1 MLSGQDVLIV
11 GVREGGYG
19 ASIAR
24 ALVISGARV
33 FGTSLDPDNPRE
45 QDFFTNAGIRLL
57 STPLKFD
64 SDRRDQVFESLER
77 IVNELKSFG
86 VSRLE
91 AVIHT
96 VAGGFPRQPSV
107 MKAVGDIL
115 KGKHTFSDMATAVKR
130 NVYYV
135 NSGSFLDLADG
146 LERLSDGQT
155 QFAALT
161 YRGDLPYFISDT
173 KAYLEKLAV
182 RMARHGKRSLI
193 AALPEAWTQSSQFFT
208 GIELAVIYHY
218 LTELKPISASIP
230 QIQPLFYSME
240 TELAALDGF
249 GRLLNRIDIRL
260 HLRWRSIVET
270 SDVVKLNQFVSEFFA
285 ELRYDGTFAV
295 LRRAVEIISDFV
307 REASGIIFVNNLLDS
322 GNYSSGDVRQVRYHD
337 LLGNTAIGLAAPRN
351 RPASETIKER
361 SWITFE
367 KPEIAKTLA
376 MYGPNFLFLDR
387 VVMEAGEL
395 HEGMKGFARYTV
407 PTPDINPLMKEHFVN
422 MPVFGGHLQ
431 MEAVAQFAAFM
442 VLKLLKS
449 HRALPILTG
458 TAFPDLNTMAPPG
471 ETLTM
476 MGVINMPDKR
486 DLVLDAFI
494 ENRYARTYGTIKG
507 MILNER
513 LVKKMLASFNSG
525 EPDLD

>member
-1 MLSGQDVLIV
+1 MLAGKDFLVI

-24 ALVISGARV
+24 ALVNSGGRV
-33 FGTSLDPDNPRE
+33 FGTSLDPQNPRE
-45 QDFFTNAGIRLL
+45 KAFFKNSGIKLL
-57 STPLKFD
+57 ETPLKFD
-64 SDRRDQVFESLER
+64 SDHLGLVSESLDL
-77 IVNELKSFG
+77 IVKELQSLD
-86 VSRLE
+86 VTHLQ

-96 VAGGFPRQPSV
+96 VAGGFPHQPSV

-115 KGKHTFSDMATAVKR
+115 KGKHIFGEMATSVKR

-135 NSGSFLDLADG
+135 NAGSFADLAKG
-146 LERLSDGQT
+146 LGGLVDDRT
-155 QFAALT
+155 QLAALT

-173 KAYLEKLAV
+173 KAYLERLAV
-182 RMARHGKRSLI
+182 RLSRQGKRVFI

-218 LTELKPISASIP
+218 LTELKPIENFIP
-230 QIQPLFYSME
+230 EIDHHFRKME
-240 TELAALDGF
+240 AELNVLDGF
-249 GRLLNRIDIRL
+249 EPLLHRIDIRL
-260 HLRWRSIVET
+260 HTRWRSIVET
-270 SDVVKLNQFVSEFFA
+270 SDVVKLNHFVNEFFG
-285 ELRYDGTFAV
+285 ELRADGSFTI

-322 GNYSSGDVRQVRYHD
+322 ENYSSGDVIQVRYRD
-337 LLGNTAIGLAAPRN
+337 LSGNTNIKLAETRN
-351 RPASETIKER
+351 KPIPAKIVER
-361 SWITFE
+361 KWISFDRH
-367 KPEIAKTLA
+367 EIARTLP

-387 VVMEAGEL
+387 VIMEEGEL
-395 HEGMKGFARYTV
+395 REGMMGFARYTV
-407 PTPDINPLMKEHFVN
+407 PTPEMNPLLKEHFVN

-442 VLKLLKS
+442 VLKLLS
-449 HRALPILTG
+449 TPRALPILTG

-476 MGVINMPDKR
+476 MGRINMPDKR
-486 DLVLDAFI
+486 DLILDAFI

-513 LVKKMLASFNSG
+513 LVRKMLATFSSG
-525 EPDLD
+525 EPDMD

>member
-1 MLSGQDVLIV
+1 MLAGEDVLIV
-11 GVREGGYG
+11 GAREGGYG
-19 ASIAR
+19 ASIGR
-24 ALVISGARV
+24 ALVTSGARV

-45 QDFFTNAGIRLL
+45 RDFFDRAGIKLL

-64 SDRRDQVFESLER
+64 SDHRDQVFHSLKQ

-115 KGKHTFSDMATAVKR
+115 KGKHTFSDMATAVRR

-135 NSGSFLDLADG
+135 NAGSFLDLTEALKG
-146 LERLSDGQT
+146 LSDEKT

-182 RMARHGKRSLI
+182 RMARQGKRSLI
-193 AALPEAWTQSSQFFT
+193 AALPEAWTQSSQFFA

-230 QIQPLFYSME
+230 QIQPLFHLME
-240 TELAALDGF
+240 TELAALEGF
-249 GRLLNRIDIRL
+249 VQLLNRIDIRL

-270 SDVVKLNQFVSEFFA
+270 SDVVKLNQFVNEFFA
-285 ELRYDGTFAV
+285 ELRYDGSFAI
-295 LRRAVEIISDFV
+295 LRRSVEIISDFV

-322 GNYSSGDVRQVRYHD
+322 ANYSSGDVRQVKYHD
-337 LLGNTAIGLAAPRN
+337 LSGNTDIGLAAPRT
-351 RPASETIKER
+351 RATSENIRER
-361 SWITFE
+361 KWITYE
-367 KPEIAKTLA
+367 KPEISNTLA

-387 VVMEAGEL
+387 VVIEEGEL

-407 PTPDINPLMKEHFVN
+407 PTPDQNPLMKEHFVN

-476 MGVINMPDKR
+476 MGRINMPDKR

-494 ENRYARTYGTIKG
+494 ENRFARTYGTIKG

-513 LVKKMLASFNSG
+513 LVKKMLASFYSG
-525 EPDLD
+525 DHDLD